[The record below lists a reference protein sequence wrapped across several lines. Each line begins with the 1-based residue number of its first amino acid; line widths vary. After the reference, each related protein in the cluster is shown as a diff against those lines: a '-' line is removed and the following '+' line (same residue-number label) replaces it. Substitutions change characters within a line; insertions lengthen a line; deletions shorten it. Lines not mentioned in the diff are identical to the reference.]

1 MTRRDNESRIQ
12 NLVDGNLAPDE
23 RAALLAEIGRDPA
36 LLDIYWGYVLLE
48 CAFAR
53 LSSSNA
59 SLRTE
64 PTVIT
69 ETTLRSRRKS
79 HIRWSLAAVAAL
91 ALVAVPL
98 HLIFSRN
105 PPPTASFRVSPGS
118 ILNVSHIATGKD
130 APPPGTLMPGSRAKL
145 EQGTLELTFAS
156 GVRSIVR
163 GPADLTVQNKGRL
176 SMQNGNAWFLVPAGA
191 EGFQVQTPGMTVTD
205 LGTEFGVRTRPYSRD
220 EVHVFKGK
228 VEAMAQDSVEPAAP
242 FTTGM
247 ARAAGEDGQ
256 LSEISPDRGYFLT
269 NLPDSLPHLH
279 WSFDDGPRSATAGG
293 SHPAAGRG
301 TSRLAGIDD
310 PAAFVGVDGRFG
322 KALAATGVF
331 AEARS
336 GWAGVEGAAPRT
348 IAHWLKLGP
357 GGPAAQQLVGWGTHA
372 LTPFNPNPA
381 FLTYLRRIPVGTVA
395 GVSFGAYCPDGTT
408 NLADDQWHHF
418 AVVYTGRALPD
429 GRPELFCYLDGR
441 AEPMTPSYR
450 TDIGSPLA
458 PGAYSI
464 ATKLSVAEAIPVTLF
479 PRGWC
484 DDGRS
489 SNMPLAIDE
498 LYIFEA
504 ALDETQVKTLYQQ
517 NLIQQKQQT
526 NP

>member
-64 PTVIT
+64 QTVIAG
-69 ETTLRSRRKS
+69 TTLRSRRKR
-79 HIRWSLAAVAAL
+79 HIRWSLAAAAAIL

-98 HLIFSRN
+98 HLIFLRN

-118 ILNVSHIATGKD
+118 VFNVSHLATGKN
-130 APPPGTLMPGSRAKL
+130 APRPGTLMPGSRAKL
-145 EQGTLELTFAS
+145 NQGTLELTFAN

-163 GPADLTVQNKGRL
+163 GPADLMLHDKNRL
-176 SMQNGNAWFLVPAGA
+176 SMQNGTAWFLVPAAGA
-191 EGFQVQTPGMTVTD
+191 GFKVQTPGMTVTD
-205 LGTEFGVRTRPYSRD
+205 HGTEFGVLARPDSHD

-228 VEAMAQDSVEPAAP
+228 VEAGTQDGVKATATL
-242 FTTGM
+242 TTGM
-247 ARAAGEDGQ
+247 ARASGSDGQ
-256 LSEISPDRGYFLT
+256 LSEIPPDRGHFLT
-269 NLPDSLPHLH
+269 SLPDSLPHLH
-279 WSFDDGPRSATAGG
+279 WSFDDGPRSSTAGG
-293 SHPAAGRG
+293 SHPAAGLG
-301 TSRLAGIDD
+301 TSRLAGLDD
-310 PAAFVGVDGRFG
+310 PAAFVGVEGRFG
-322 KALAATGVF
+322 KALAATGVL
-331 AEARS
+331 AEGRS
-336 GWAGVEGAAPRT
+336 GWAGVGGGAPRT

-372 LTPFNPNPA
+372 LTPLNPNPA
-381 FLTYLRRIPVGTVA
+381 FLTYLRRIEAGTVA

-418 AVVYTGRALPD
+418 AVVYTGRELPD
-429 GRPELFCYLDGR
+429 GRPELFFYLDGR

-450 TDIGSPLA
+450 ADIGSPLT

-464 ATKLSVAEAIPVTLF
+464 ATNLSASKAIPVTLF
-479 PRGWC
+479 PRDWC
-484 DDGRS
+484 NDGRS

-504 ALDETQVKTLYQQ
+504 ALDETQVKNLYQKNQ
-517 NLIQQKQQT
+517 IQPQT